1 MGGTDTAHALPARA
15 GVRSTRHRPAFLA
28 LLLVLA
34 VAVLVAGTLARP
46 APAAAGVDDTIAG
59 KLRTGGFAGSGTG
72 VYVWDLDAA
81 RLVYAN
87 NASTELAPASNMK
100 LVTSAAAMMHWG
112 AEHRFTTELY
122 APDVPVAGGGVVYGD
137 LYLRGLGDPSL
148 STRTYQRTVLDL
160 TTASFEAFAR
170 DLKRDGVKK
179 VQGRVLGDSSW
190 FDKLTTVPTWK
201 PGLQLECGPL
211 SALSGDQG
219 LDDGNRVKAPA
230 LWAAKLMTEALRNA
244 GVKVTGKPG
253 SGHVLDTTRL
263 VKRQYSAALR
273 GIMKRMN
280 KESDNFFAEM
290 LLKGLGKDFY
300 GEGSTAAGT
309 QASDATLRACGLEAG
324 TYVVQDGSGLSYG
337 DRLTAKGIV
346 TLLAAMHRRDDYEVY
361 YDSLAIAGEDG
372 SLEDRMQGTAAA
384 GNAHA
389 KTGTLNIAV
398 CLSGYV
404 ESANDHLVAF
414 SILMNGASADWMRAT
429 KAQDAVVVAL
439 ANASLPGARVL
450 AVTPV
455 LRKHAVSAF
464 ETVHGVGGALQA
476 VVEP

>member
-15 GVRSTRHRPAFLA
+15 GVRSTRHRPAFFA

-34 VAVLVAGTLARP
+34 VAVLVAGTLVRP
-46 APAAAGVDDTIAG
+46 APAVAGIEDKIAG
-59 KLRTGGFAGSGTG
+59 KLRAGGFAGSGTG
-72 VYVWDLDAA
+72 VYAWDLDAA
-81 RLVYAN
+81 RPVYESD
-87 NASTELAPASNMK
+87 ASTELTPASNMK
-100 LVTSAAAMMHWG
+100 LVTSAAALMDWG
-112 AEHRFTTELY
+112 AEHRFATELY

-148 STRTYQRTVLDL
+148 STRSYQRTELNL
-160 TTASFEAFAR
+160 TTASFELFAR

-179 VQGRVLGDSSW
+179 VQGRVLGDSTW
-190 FDKLTTVPTWK
+190 FDRLRTVPTWK

-219 LDDGNRVKAPA
+219 LDDGNRVRAPA
-230 LWAAKLMTEALRNA
+230 VWAARLMTKALRNA
-244 GVKVTGKPG
+244 GVKVRGRPG
-253 SGHVLDTTRL
+253 SGKVLGTTRL
-263 VKRQYSAALR
+263 VKRQHSAALR
-273 GIMKRMN
+273 GIMKHMN
-280 KESDNFFAEM
+280 KHSDNFFAEM
-290 LLKGLGKDFY
+290 LLKGLGKDFN

-309 QASDATLRACGLEAG
+309 EASTAALAACGVEPG
-324 TYVVQDGSGLSYG
+324 TYVIHDGSGLSYG
-337 DRLTAKGIV
+337 NRLTAKGIV
-346 TLLAAMHRRDDYEVY
+346 TLLGAMRQRDDFDVY
-361 YDSLAIAGEDG
+361 YDSLAIAGKDG
-372 SLEDRMQGTAAA
+372 SLEDRMRGTAAA

-414 SILMNGASADWMRAT
+414 SILMNGSSVDWTRAT

-439 ANASLPGARVL
+439 AKASLPGARVL

-455 LRKHAVSAF
+455 LRQHAVSAF

>member
-1 MGGTDTAHALPARA
+1 MGGIHTAHALPARA
-15 GVRSTRHRPAFLA
+15 GVRSTRHRPAFVA

-34 VAVLVAGTLARP
+34 VAALVASTLVRP
-46 APAAAGVDDTIAG
+46 APAAAGIDDKIAG
-59 KLRTGGFAGSGTG
+59 KLRAGGVAGSGTG

-81 RLVYAN
+81 RLVYASN
-87 NASTELAPASNMK
+87 DSTELAPASNMK
-100 LVTSAAAMMHWG
+100 LVTSAAALMGWG
-112 AEHRFTTELY
+112 AEHRFATELY
-122 APDVPVAGGGVVYGD
+122 APDVPVAGGVVYGD

-148 STRTYQRTVLDL
+148 STRSYQRTELDL
-160 TTASFEAFAR
+160 TTASFEAFVR

-179 VQGRVLGDSSW
+179 VQGRVLGDSTW
-190 FDKLTTVPTWK
+190 FDRLRTVPTWR

-230 LWAAKLMTEALRNA
+230 TWAARLMTKALRNA
-244 GVKVTGKPG
+244 GVKVKGRPG
-253 SGHVLDTTRL
+253 SGKVLDTTRL
-263 VKRQYSAALR
+263 VKRQYSATLG
-273 GIMKRMN
+273 GIVKHMN

-300 GEGSTAAGT
+300 GEGSTAVGT
-309 QASDATLRACGLEAG
+309 EASRVALDVCGVETG

-337 DRLTAKGIV
+337 NRMTAKGIV
-346 TLLAAMHRRDDYEVY
+346 QLLGAMRQRDDFEAY

-414 SILMNGASADWMRAT
+414 SILMNGSSVDWMRAT

-455 LRKHAVSAF
+455 LRQHAVSAF
-464 ETVHGVGGALQA
+464 ETVHGVGGGLQA